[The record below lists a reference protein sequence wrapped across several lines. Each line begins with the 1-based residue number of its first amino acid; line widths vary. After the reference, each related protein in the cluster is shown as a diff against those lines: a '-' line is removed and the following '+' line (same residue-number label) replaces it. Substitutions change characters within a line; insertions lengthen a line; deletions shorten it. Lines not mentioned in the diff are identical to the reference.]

1 MVAVNGRTLA
11 TAICLLAISILI
23 SSCVGSPS
31 PDVDMDT
38 AAGFV
43 LDAGESVALARSEG
57 SSEYAPDELA
67 QAESFLKEAEQLISK
82 EKSADAANLAFH
94 ADTEADIAVA
104 ITREAKANRRAIAA
118 KESKLRTDWTTMA
131 DRVAGSEA
139 RKSIAESKAATA
151 ENESRAAEAQA
162 EKEIQ
167 RAKTE
172 LAVAKAELE
181 MSLADE
187 VKASQYAEGEYT
199 KAGLS
204 LRTAKSALDV
214 DDFQTAVE
222 AAEDATKYA
231 STASIQAKAKLE
243 VEAEE
248 SLRVRDRAVAAITR
262 AELAVE
268 EAEENLSI
276 QYAEEMHQEAL
287 ETLKEARVALQDREY
302 ERAASLAG
310 QARVFASSA
319 RAVVEARE
327 SETRTKEAQEDA
339 RANALD
345 AVAKAKRAMAK
356 ANTAEVMEL
365 AEDAYTKAK
374 ATLEKTDLAL
384 NDEDFDSAFSL
395 AQESIAYSTAALA
408 MVEVK
413 TADRRK
419 LEEIENSIMEVAGQ
433 IPESTVRKTSGGIV
447 ISMGGNLFAQ
457 GGSQIRNEA
466 KARLKALA
474 ELLKKYPDYRVIVE
488 GHTDS
493 IGSDESNL
501 KISTNRAANFLKYM
515 VGNELI
521 PLDRLSSIGY
531 GESRPIASNINEAGR
546 RQNRRVDI
554 IILTAPTSP

>member
-11 TAICLLAISILI
+11 TAICLLAISILV
-23 SSCVGSPS
+23 SSCAGVPS
-31 PDVDMDT
+31 PDVDMNT

-43 LDAGESVALARSEG
+43 LEAGESVGLARGEG

-67 QAESFLKEAEQLISK
+67 QAESFLKEAEELLSK
-82 EKSADAANLAFH
+82 EKSADAANLAFR
-94 ADTEADIAVA
+94 ADTEASIAVA
-104 ITREAKANRRAIAA
+104 MTREAKANRRAVVA
-118 KESKLRTDWTTMA
+118 KENKLKTEWTTMV

-139 RKSIAESKAATA
+139 GKIIAESKATTA
-151 ENESRAAEAQA
+151 ENESRAAKAQA

-172 LAVAKAELE
+172 LAIAKAELK

-187 VKASQYAEGEYT
+187 VKASEYAEGEYT
-199 KAGLS
+199 KASLS
-204 LRTAKSALDV
+204 FQTAKSALAN

-222 AAEDATKYA
+222 AAEEATKYA

-248 SLRVRDRAVAAITR
+248 SLRIRDRAVAAITK

-268 EAEENLSI
+268 EAEEDLSI
-276 QYAEEMHQEAL
+276 QYAEEMHKEAL
-287 ETLKEARVALQDREY
+287 ETLKEARVALQDKEY
-302 ERAASLAG
+302 ERAASLAE

-345 AVAKAKRAMAK
+345 AIAKAERAIAK
-356 ANTAEVMEL
+356 ANTAQVMEL

-374 ATLEKTDLAL
+374 VALEQTDQAL
-384 NDEDFDSAFSL
+384 RDEDFDSAFSL

-413 TADRRK
+413 TADRKKR
-419 LEEIENSIMEVAGQ
+419 EEIENSIMEEAGQ

-466 KARLKALA
+466 KTRLKALA
-474 ELLKKYPDYRVIVE
+474 EILKKYPDYRVIVE

-501 KISTNRAANFLKYM
+501 KISTDRAANFLKYM
-515 VGNELI
+515 VDNELI
-521 PLDRLSSIGY
+521 PLERLSSIGY

-554 IILTAPTSP
+554 IILTTPITP